1 MMNRSSEFAREIV
14 EQFAP
19 AFFWDRYNLEGAAFY
34 NQKHVSFVW
43 LLQDFGSVPPQHL
56 DHNSARNYAI
66 VCH

>member
-1 MMNRSSEFAREIV
+1 V